1 MLANKHKCFVILHEL
16 QEQGTDVSK
25 YISEVNSGNIPK
37 VVVNE
42 LIKQNDNVCSFYLNL
57 NKKAHK
63 IIKEILTCDDK
74 PVGTY
79 IKIATSIITQGTITL
94 EHLYKDNINGQNE
107 FIECLRLKQLSAGIA
122 TYFDSGDYVP
132 LVEAVKANKKD
143 VKSLLD

>member
-25 YISEVNSGNIPK
+25 YISEINSGNIPK
-37 VVVNE
+37 AVVNE
-42 LIKQNDNVCSFYLNL
+42 LVKQNDNVCSFYLNL

-74 PVGTY
+74 PVATY

-94 EHLYKDNINGQNE
+94 EHLYKDDINGQNE
-107 FIECLRLKQLSAGIA
+107 FIECLRLKELSAGIA
-122 TYFDSGDYVP
+122 TYFDSGDFRP
-132 LVEAVKANKKD
+132 LVTAVKANKRD

>member
-25 YISEVNSGNIPK
+25 YISEINSGNIPK
-37 VVVNE
+37 LVVNE
-42 LIKQNDNVCSFYLNL
+42 IVKQNDNVCSFYLNL

-74 PVGTY
+74 PVATY

-94 EHLYKDNINGQNE
+94 EHLYKDDINGQNE
-107 FIECLRLKQLSAGIA
+107 FIECLRLKELSAGIA
-122 TYFDSGDYVP
+122 TYFDSGDFRP
-132 LVEAVKANKKD
+132 LVTVVKANKRD